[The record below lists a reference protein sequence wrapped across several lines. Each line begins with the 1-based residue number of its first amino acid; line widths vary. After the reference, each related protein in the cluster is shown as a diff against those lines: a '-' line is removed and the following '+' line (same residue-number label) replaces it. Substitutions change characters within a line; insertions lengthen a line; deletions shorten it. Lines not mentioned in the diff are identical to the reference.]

1 MSKIN
6 CQSIDLIV
14 CRGFSCSA
22 ILPSAFFLFVLI
34 SVSVYKN
41 FPCIRLSYFIH
52 FVKEELLYMRLNEK
66 EITAIKKA
74 VQKNFGKDTS
84 VYLFGSRTDDAKR
97 GGDILL

>member
-1 MSKIN
+1 
-6 CQSIDLIV
+6 
-14 CRGFSCSA
+14 
-22 ILPSAFFLFVLI
+22 
-34 SVSVYKN
+34 
-41 FPCIRLSYFIH
+41 
-52 FVKEELLYMRLNEK
+52 MRLNEK